1 MKILHT
7 ADFHLGKNLY
17 ETSQADR
24 QKKMLAD
31 ICSILS
37 HDNYAAL
44 IIAGDIYD
52 RSIPSSEAVLLF
64 DNFLS
69 DVHSLC
75 PQTSVLIIPGNH
87 DSAERLS
94 FGSQIFKTGNIHIA
108 GSTEKLCTPIIISQ
122 GEETIQFF
130 LLPFLH
136 LGSFLKSEN
145 EEAEH
150 ESILNSQAAMAKE
163 ASRRLKKCVNPEI
176 PSVLAAHLFTLN
188 GISSSSERTFLGTA
202 ECIDPCLFDFFTY
215 TALGHLHKVQKV
227 TDRMYYSGAPL
238 TYAFDECGIEKVV
251 LSVDIDCTAKDFPI
265 TVEKIPIVPL
275 KKMTRLEGAFNDFFA
290 TEKFNEYKNDF
301 LEIILTDDTV
311 IKSAM
316 NILQN
321 KFPCLL
327 NLQQKSVI
335 EKLKTEDKNFSDILK
350 KNIEDPE
357 VIFENFLNFEKIIE
371 EEPDLKKYDFFKRLC
386 SGTDNAEE

>member
-17 ETSQADR
+17 ETSQTDR

-37 HDNYAAL
+37 HDDYAAL
-44 IIAGDIYD
+44 VIAGDIYD

-69 DVHSLC
+69 DIHLLC
-75 PQTSVLIIPGNH
+75 PHTSVLIIPGNH

-94 FGSQIFKTGNIHIA
+94 FGSQILKTGNIYIA
-108 GSTEKLCTPIIISQ
+108 GGTEKLCTPLIISQ
-122 GEETIQFF
+122 GEEKVQFF

-136 LGSFLKSEN
+136 LGSFLKPENGEAEN
-145 EEAEH
+145 E
-150 ESILNSQAAMAKE
+150 IKLNSQSAMAEE
-163 ASRRLKKCVNPEI
+163 ASRRLKKCVNPEM

-188 GISSSSERTFLGTA
+188 GISSSSERAFLGTA
-202 ECIDPCLFDFFTY
+202 ELIDPCLFDFFTY
-215 TALGHLHKVQKV
+215 TALGHLHKMQKV

-238 TYAFDECGIEKVV
+238 TYAFDECGIEKAV
-251 LSVDIDCTAKDFPI
+251 LSIDIDCKTKGFPI
-265 TVEKIPIVPL
+265 TVKKIPIVPS
-275 KKMTRLEGAFNDFFA
+275 KKMTRLEGTFNDFFA

-301 LEIILTDDTV
+301 LEIILTDDAV

-316 NILQN
+316 SILQN
-321 KFPCLL
+321 KFPYLL

-357 VIFENFLNFEKIIE
+357 VIFENFLNFEKIIG
-371 EEPDLKKYDFFKRLC
+371 EEPDLKRQDFFKRLC
-386 SGTDNAEE
+386 SNIDNAEE